1 MNRGGRPSHR
11 YWIEGNF
18 KKVYENKK
26 LFALCQV
33 CNKTIR
39 HSAERRLRDHRKFC
53 QGLLTVE
60 SVEDETDEIDENV
73 AFNPAPI
80 TTPVAET
87 NANNYNNDGNKK
99 ALPYKKRK
107 RLDAFFDRMS
117 LVEKTTLDTKLIK
130 FLCGCHIPLEVL
142 NSTHFK
148 NFMTLLRPAYDV
160 PSTQDVNNNLLN
172 SVYQEVTAH
181 SSTSQESS
189 DGVLMMSELMGETV
203 DLKYVLGIVHRTP
216 QGVFHLKI
224 WSIPKNETDITD
236 IVKEAIQISKEEFN
250 VIIYAVIAT
259 DDFSIS
265 SDHDCRELWVF
276 KCQTT
281 IVEKMINSFKIV
293 RFILDVRSILRA
305 FQTPR
310 LREEVISRGGVEIEV
325 ADDEA
330 SIVSLKDMF
339 TNCLK
344 NQSIFHDIVS
354 ENVFNVPENAL
365 EILSSMSATS
375 FEEELQKFIVVSEHF
390 NYLNSECQ
398 RPSSTMCDM
407 IERWLQMESL
417 LSENGRLATIKNQI
431 PTILSPTSI
440 VANNF
445 HPAYRGLTF
454 ANNAERNVMVLEYL
468 LTILDD
474 QGLDEFYEFS
484 NKKGLFE
491 KLEAR
496 QIKDAEIY
504 WDFAQKKYPTLA
516 NIAKKLIRVPAS
528 VVKLKLQSISGNDIE
543 KDNMMVELYYRLKL
557 QDDNITDKY

>member
-265 SDHDCRELWVF
+265 SDHDCH
-276 KCQTT
+276 
-281 IVEKMINSFKIV
+281 
-293 RFILDVRSILRA
+293 VRSILRA

-375 FEEELQKFIVVSEHF
+375 FEEELQKFIV
-390 NYLNSECQ
+390 
-398 RPSSTMCDM
+398 
-407 IERWLQMESL
+407 IESL

-431 PTILSPTSI
+431 PTILSPISI